1 MNIIKSQSKIRA
13 IGFSLATIIV
23 YLINSIL
30 VGVFYGA
37 LLGIGIIGD
46 GGADIGTYI
55 DNNSISILA
64 ATSILSIITFGII
77 LYFKQKS
84 SKNYSDR
91 PFVSFIAKIE
101 KKKFIESLILILGVL
116 GLTFLWVTI
125 IGILSEGN
133 LFYKG
138 LLESHDS
145 IMGGLVDTESLLGMF
160 IIVAIIVPITEE
172 LFFLED

>member
-46 GGADIGTYI
+46 GADIGTYI

-101 KKKFIESLILILGVL
+101 KKEI
-116 GLTFLWVTI
+116 
-125 IGILSEGN
+125 
-133 LFYKG
+133 
-138 LLESHDS
+138 H
-145 IMGGLVDTESLLGMF
+145 
-160 IIVAIIVPITEE
+160 
-172 LFFLED
+172 

>member
-101 KKKFIESLILILGVL
+101 KKEI
-116 GLTFLWVTI
+116 
-125 IGILSEGN
+125 
-133 LFYKG
+133 
-138 LLESHDS
+138 H
-145 IMGGLVDTESLLGMF
+145 
-160 IIVAIIVPITEE
+160 
-172 LFFLED
+172 